1 MVFLVEVYAPNE
13 HLLQESLSKMDDSES
28 SLLDDVNEAF
38 RKFDRNQDGYLEP
51 CDVREML
58 DLMDLRMTSL
68 EFQEFFSYGDI
79 NATGKISLSGL

>member
-1 MVFLVEVYAPNE
+1 
-13 HLLQESLSKMDDSES
+13 MDDSES

-38 RKFDRNQDGYLEP
+38 RKFDRNQDGYLEA
-51 CDVREML
+51 CDVRDML

-79 NATGKISLSGL
+79 NATGKISLSGV